1 MKALLSVL
9 CLALFL
15 FMVLNCPLL
24 SGATSNPTIG
34 YHNHE
39 ALSKALNELVS
50 RAPQIVQLSSL
61 GKTLGG
67 RDIWALQISGRQ
79 GKLAQDKPALLICGN
94 IEGDHVIG
102 SEVALGIAE
111 YLITNYGKDSSVTR
125 LLDQRTFY
133 IVPRLNPDGAELFF
147 GKSLREHDGN
157 LRPYDDD
164 FDWQVDED
172 GPEDLNGDGLI
183 TLMRVKDKKGDWVI
197 DQQDG
202 RLMVKKQPDSP
213 LDSLYQI
220 YPEGIDNDGDEK
232 YNEDGPGGFNINRN
246 FPHNFGYHVQG
257 YQVYPASEVE
267 TRALIDYM
275 NRYDPAAKTKP
286 RQNICAILLFSKYD
300 NLAAEPGIECG
311 QPTPAVSPAPVESSG
326 QQVFVFRRRGQQA
339 SPSQP
344 PAQDPQ
350 PRKTDEKDMPL
361 FKKVSQQYKKITG
374 IESAA
379 SEKPV
384 GSLLEWGYFQY
395 GVPTFSANLWSV
407 RKEPGAKSDSLQ
419 QKAAP
424 QDQPSPQPREAAS
437 FMMQQKAGRRNQS
450 GSPNQQSEATAGQ
463 QWLTW
468 IDKQNNGRG
477 FVNWTKFQ
485 HPQLGE
491 IEIGGFQPYLRVN
504 PAADQIKPLVESHA
518 KFALYLADQ
527 FAEIE
532 LTKPEVEKLGD
543 NVFRVKVKVINRGKF
558 PYATAMGQQS
568 RNVNPI
574 MVQLKFSDDKS
585 MKLFGG
591 SKRYELP
598 TLAPAEEKEYKW
610 MIISPSGRE
619 IDISLWAPKGGGRQF
634 RTVRLK

>member
-1 MKALLSVL
+1 MKVSISLFCSALLVL
-9 CLALFL
+9 IALNL
-15 FMVLNCPLL
+15 PLL
-24 SGATSNPTIG
+24 AENPTSG
-34 YHNHE
+34 YHHYA
-39 ALSKALNELVS
+39 ALSRALAELS
-50 RAPQIVQLSSL
+50 NRAPQIAQLTSL
-61 GKTLGG
+61 GKTLGN
-67 RDIWALQISGRQ
+67 REIWALQISGRK
-79 GKLAQDKPALLICGN
+79 GKAAQDKPALLICGN
-94 IEGDHVIG
+94 AEGDHVIG

-111 YLITNYGKDSSVTR
+111 YLITRYGTDSTVTH

-147 GKSLREHDGN
+147 SKPLREHEGN
-157 LRPYDDD
+157 LRPHDED

-172 GPEDLNGDGLI
+172 GPEDLNGDGMI

-197 DQQDG
+197 DKQDA
-202 RLMVKKQPDSP
+202 RLMIKKQPDTP
-213 LDSLYQI
+213 LDSLYQL

-246 FPHNFGYHVQG
+246 FPHNFGYPAQG
-257 YQVYPASEVE
+257 YQVYPASEIE

-311 QPTPAVSPAPVESSG
+311 QPAPAVSASQEQLSG
-326 QQVFVFRRRGQQA
+326 AQTFVFRRRGQ
-339 SPSQP
+339 PSGPPQP

-350 PRKTDEKDMPL
+350 PRKTDEKDLPL
-361 FKKVSQQYKKITG
+361 FKKVSQEYKKITG

-379 SEKPV
+379 TEKPV
-384 GSLLEWGYFQY
+384 GSILEWGYFQY

-407 RKEPGAKSDSLQ
+407 RKESGGKADSLQ
-419 QKAAP
+419 QKT
-424 QDQPSPQPREAAS
+424 SPQ
-437 FMMQQKAGRRNQS
+437 
-450 GSPNQQSEATAGQ
+450 NQQLPVPQEAMAFSIRQGSGERGPSRAGNKQQSATTDQ
-463 QWLTW
+463 QWLNW
-468 IDKQNNGRG
+468 IDKQNQGRG

-491 IEIGGFQPYLRVN
+491 IEIGGFQPYLRIN
-504 PAADQIKPLVESHA
+504 PPADQIKRLIESHA
-518 KFALYLADQ
+518 KFALYLAEQ

-532 LTKPEVEKLGD
+532 LTKPEFEKLG
-543 NVFRVKVKVINRGKF
+543 NNLFRVKVKVINNGKF

-574 MVQLKFSDDKS
+574 MVQLKFSDDKA

-610 MIISPSGRE
+610 VIISPPGKE
-619 IDISLWAPKGGGRQF
+619 VDISLWAAKGGGRQN
-634 RTVRLK
+634 RKISLK